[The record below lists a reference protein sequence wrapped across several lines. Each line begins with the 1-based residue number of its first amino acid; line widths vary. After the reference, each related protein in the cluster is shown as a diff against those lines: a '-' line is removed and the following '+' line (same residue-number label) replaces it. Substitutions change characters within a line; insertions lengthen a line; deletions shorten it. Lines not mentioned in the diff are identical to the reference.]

1 MSDVF
6 TKQKR
11 SMVMSRIRGK
21 GNKSTEIKLLRLFRE
36 NGIKGWRRHAPL
48 IGRPDFIFRNE
59 RLAVYVDGCFWHK
72 CPKCYKPPKQ
82 NSEFWDKKISD
93 NVKRDRKTSRALRDM
108 GWSVCRIWECKLN
121 NGQNVISKIKRMLH
135 K

>member
-21 GNKSTEIKLLRLFRE
+21 GNKSTEIKLLKLFKE
-36 NGIKGWRRHAPL
+36 NVIKGWRRHIPL

-72 CPKCYKPPKQ
+72 CPKCYKYFL
-82 NSEFWDKKISD
+82 NIVF
-93 NVKRDRKTSRALRDM
+93 
-108 GWSVCRIWECKLN
+108 RI
-121 NGQNVISKIKRMLH
+121 
-135 K
+135 